1 MVIDAYIPEE
11 GDIVWLDST
20 PQSGHDQEGRR
31 PGLVISPKKYN
42 RIGLALICPITSKQ
56 KGYPFEISLSSSDG
70 FTSGVVLADQIRS
83 LDWKA
88 RNASFKE
95 TADAAVVD
103 GVKDLLL
110 LLIGK

>member
-1 MVIDAYIPEE
+1 MVSNAYVPEE
-11 GDIVWLDST
+11 GDIVWLDFT
-20 PQSGHDQEGRR
+20 PPPGHEQEGRR
-31 PGLVISPKKYN
+31 PGLVVSPKKYN
-42 RIGLALICPITSKQ
+42 KIGLALICPINSKQ

-95 TADAAVVD
+95 TAGSAVVD
-103 GVKDLLL
+103 GVKDLLM
-110 LLIGK
+110 LLIGR

>member
-11 GDIVWLDST
+11 GDIVWLDFT
-20 PQSGHDQEGRR
+20 PPLGSEQAGRR
-31 PGLVISPKKYN
+31 PGLVVSPKKYN
-42 RIGLALICPITSKQ
+42 KIGLALICPITSKQ

-95 TADAAVVD
+95 TAGSAVVD
-103 GVKDLLL
+103 GVKDLLM

>member
-1 MVIDAYIPEE
+1 MVSNVYIPEE
-11 GDIVWLDST
+11 GDIVWLDFT
-20 PQSGHDQEGRR
+20 PQSGHEQAGRR
-31 PGLVISPKKYN
+31 PGLVVSPKKYN

-95 TADAAVVD
+95 TAGSAVVD
-103 GVKDLLL
+103 GVKDLLM
-110 LLIGK
+110 LLIGE